1 MNEKINKPLFQQL
14 QARWPE
20 TDDYLTRVGQ
30 INNDLM
36 TMREIEYYENHIP
49 DWLERLAI
57 GENDLVK
64 EPNPMHI
71 LALLYDR
78 GVNVPSRMTVP
89 EFREL
94 QRGYELS
101 ENGEMLFP
109 ADSLETDSNC
119 EVLEDSRYLPDSL
132 GEEADARL
140 LALPELESTL
150 RTWVDQVMHNF
161 LKDTPPVTLQQA
173 FLGVHLI
180 SYLLQ
185 DQARPELW
193 EDSLRSL
200 RSSKFFEKAGNLQ

>member
-150 RTWVDQVMHNF
+150 RKWVDQVMHNF